1 MIARNP
7 LMRPL
12 ILIAAVGVSYA
23 NAFRGVFQFDDH
35 NVIVGN
41 PSVHSLAAFVGDL
54 PRGIRPLLKLT
65 YLANWTA
72 GGGLFGFHL
81 VNISLHAANTLLVFL
96 IARRMTEG
104 RGTDGVPA
112 CGTVPFLAALL
123 FAVHPVQTEAVT
135 YVSGRSMSLMAFF
148 YLAGLLSYVRGTTG
162 GKGWLY
168 VVSPVLYVLAVLS
181 KETALT
187 LPVALLLWEGAFGTR
202 PRRFREI
209 ARRQG
214 VHWVLLVLITAA
226 VAFHPSY
233 RGLVLYGFGARTVPE
248 NLLAQGTGIV
258 YLLSR
263 LIRVDR
269 LNIDPDLPVPG
280 SWTPEIAARTAC
292 LAGLVIAGAVLLWR
306 RPVAGFGLLWFFLQL
321 LPTNSVVPRLDVA
334 NERHLYL
341 ASWGIFL
348 AAGAEAERVQANL
361 QVAGR
366 WVRAGWFVAAA
377 LLLVFTVLRNEVYR
391 SETAMWEETALRS
404 PGKARVHNNLGYSYY
419 RAGQPERAI
428 SAYREAL
435 GIDPDFALARGN
447 KALAEAEIL
456 LRSTAYPPR

>member
-1 MIARNP
+1 MTARNP

-12 ILIAAVGVSYA
+12 ILVAAVGISYA

-41 PSVHSLAAFVGDL
+41 PSVHSLAAFAGNL
-54 PRGIRPLLKLT
+54 PTGIRPLLKLT
-65 YLANWTA
+65 YLMNWTA
-72 GGGLFGFHL
+72 GGGPFGFHL
-81 VNISLHAANTLLVFL
+81 VNISLHAANTLLVFFL
-96 IARRMTEG
+96 SRRMTGGKEAPG
-104 RGTDGVPA
+104 LPA

-135 YVSGRSMSLMAFF
+135 YISGRSMSLMAFF
-148 YLAGLLSYVRGTTG
+148 YLASLLSYVRGTTSG
-162 GKGWLY
+162 RGWLY
-168 VVSPVLYVLAVLS
+168 IVSPVLYVLAVLS

-187 LPVALLLWEGAFGTR
+187 LPVAILLWEGAFGTR
-202 PRRFREI
+202 TRRFREI
-209 ARRQG
+209 VRRQG
-214 VHWVLLVLITAA
+214 VHWALLFLITAA
-226 VAFHPSY
+226 VALHPSY
-233 RGLVLYGFGARTVPE
+233 RGLILYGFGARTVPE
-248 NLLAQGTGIV
+248 NLLAQGYGVV

-280 SWTPEIAARTAC
+280 SWTPEIEARVAC
-292 LAGLVIAGAVLLWR
+292 LAVLMIAGTVFLWR
-306 RPVAGFGLLWFFLQL
+306 RPVVGFGLLWFFLQL
-321 LPTNSVVPRLDVA
+321 LPTNSVVPRLDLA

-348 AAGAEAERVQANL
+348 VAGAGAEWSQANL
-361 QVAGR
+361 QGAGR
-366 WVRAGWFVAAA
+366 WVRTGWFAAAA

-391 SETAMWEETALRS
+391 SETALWEETALRS

-428 SAYREAL
+428 PAYREAL
-435 GIDPDFALARGN
+435 RIDPDFTLARGN

-456 LRSTAYPPR
+456 LRRTAFPPR